1 MGSEMCIRDRT
12 DSAFM
17 HLSSALNVRTYGLFG
32 DTPTNYSEYS
42 NLIKPII
49 PKGYNSITHGSN
61 AMKKIKPEDVFITIK
76 NNLFYFSLFIFN
88 TPINAS

>member
-1 MGSEMCIRDRT
+1 
-12 DSAFM
+12 M